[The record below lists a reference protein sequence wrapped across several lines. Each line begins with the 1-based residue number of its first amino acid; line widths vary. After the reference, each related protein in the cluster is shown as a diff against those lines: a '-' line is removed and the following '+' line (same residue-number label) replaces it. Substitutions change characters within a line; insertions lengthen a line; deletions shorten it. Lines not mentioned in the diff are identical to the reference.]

1 MIIELKSIDC
11 IAENE
16 RHGRVIRVRRPQH
29 GPEPWVHFDR
39 RHTGDSIRHDHAMPR
54 EIYGTWGARGL
65 TAYMLG
71 FIIVSGG
78 TYLLLA
84 RGLDVEKEAAA
95 VLESENVRPEVA

>member
-1 MIIELKSIDC
+1 
-11 IAENE
+11 
-16 RHGRVIRVRRPQH
+16 
-29 GPEPWVHFDR
+29 
-39 RHTGDSIRHDHAMPR
+39 MPR